1 MASVPSNGPGRGR
14 LPDRFRLLPGLRRRA
29 WGGFRGLSLLVLL
42 PAAFLAAAA
51 IELAGCNKRETPQGD
66 PLVAKGKVV
75 YATRCIACHSM
86 NPSKDGTLGPAIKDA
101 SLELLKARVI
111 HGTYPPGYT
120 PKRATRIMVKL
131 PLTEADV
138 EAIHAFLSHTP

>member
-1 MASVPSNGPGRGR
+1 VPSVPSNGPDRGR
-14 LPDRFRLLPGLRRRA
+14 LPHRLRPGRPGLF
-29 WGGFRGLSLLVLL
+29 GGGLRGLGLLALL

-51 IELAGCNKRETPQGD
+51 IELSGCNRRETPQGD

-86 NPSKDGTLGPAIKDA
+86 NPSRDGTLGPAIKDA

-120 PKRATRIMVKL
+120 PKRATKIMLKL